1 MKTFLKIAFLV
12 LIDFV
17 IIWAWIKL
25 LKPDPSIGIL
35 IIILVPFVFILNL
48 IIAAI
53 LFFFKNQNS
62 KFFLLNSII
71 ASLVM
76 FCLFPQEISN
86 RLNDQYDIWE
96 FTLGDTTFQI
106 TIEENSLDHLF
117 SATYKVKQ
125 QGMTNTLV
133 DGIYENRDDTLFLI
147 GESLEMYILENK
159 LYNFQNRDK
168 VIPLIEIEY

>member
-1 MKTFLKIAFLV
+1 
-12 LIDFV
+12 
-17 IIWAWIKL
+17 
-25 LKPDPSIGIL
+25 
-35 IIILVPFVFILNL
+35 
-48 IIAAI
+48 
-53 LFFFKNQNS
+53 
-62 KFFLLNSII
+62 
-71 ASLVM
+71 M